1 MGFQS
6 VFLFLGG
13 IALFIYGITITSKS
27 FEAFAFGSFRKFLDK
42 VTSKPI
48 LGVLL
53 GTVVT
58 SIIQS
63 SSATTVAVV
72 SLANSGTLSF
82 ENTLGIIFGA
92 NIGTTVTAQIIA
104 FKLTKYSLIIFA
116 VGFFLSIIPRKEIIR
131 SLGRGLMGF
140 GLIFIGM
147 QFMEQAVAPLKDSP
161 FFINLFVKMSKK
173 PILGVLFST
182 IFTGIQQSSAVTIG
196 IVQALGTQ
204 GLLDLNAAFAIVIGA
219 NIGTTVTALLASLGT
234 NTQAKRVAISHI
246 IFNLTGAIIFLAI
259 FKGYTNF
266 ISKTSS
272 DLVRQ
277 IANAHT
283 FFNITCMILFVP
295 FTTQY
300 AKIIKKIV
308 PGEEVI
314 IESGTKYIDKR
325 LLKMPSLAID
335 SLHKEVFNMIGMVKN
350 NMDDLCIMM
359 SKNSNKLTQQ
369 INLRETAINGV
380 NKEIQAFAPLIMS
393 KTLTNEQSKE
403 VNLLVNVASQ
413 VERIGDIIKGL
424 SELHIE
430 KMKEGILFSELAM
443 IDLHKMLE
451 TVKGEFEI
459 IEESFDDFTYENFKK
474 TEQIEQSVDDM
485 EVSLR
490 NAHVE
495 RLMNGICSPEAG
507 IIYVD
512 MLSDFERISDHI
524 YKIARLLKE
533 KEDLKEVS

>member
-48 LGVLL
+48 LGVIL
-53 GTVVT
+53 GTVFT

-63 SSATTVAVV
+63 SSATTVTVV
-72 SLANSGTLSF
+72 SLANSGTVSF

-92 NIGTTVTAQIIA
+92 NIGTTATAQIIA
-104 FKLTKYSLIIFA
+104 FKLTRYALIIFA
-116 VGFFLSIIPRKEIIR
+116 IGFFLSLIPKKEILR
-131 SLGRGLMGF
+131 ELGRGIMGF

-173 PILGVLFST
+173 PVLGVLVSA
-182 IFTGIQQSSAVTIG
+182 IFTGIEQSSSVTVG
-196 IVQALGTQ
+196 IVQALGSE
-204 GLLDLNAAFAIVIGA
+204 GLVNLNAAFALVIGA
-219 NIGTTVTALLASLGT
+219 NIGTTVTAVIASLGT
-234 NTQAKRVAISHI
+234 NTQARRVALSHVLFNLVGAFIFLI
-246 IFNLTGAIIFLAI
+246 IFNPYL
-259 FKGYTNF
+259 KF

-283 FFNITCMILFVP
+283 LFNVTCTVLFLP
-295 FTTQY
+295 FVSQFSKLVK
-300 AKIIKKIV
+300 KII
-308 PGEEVI
+308 PGEEVLV
-314 IESGTKYIDKR
+314 EGGTKYIDKR
-325 LLKMPSLAID
+325 LLKMPSFAID

-350 NMDDLCIMM
+350 NMDDLCLMM

-369 INLRETAINGV
+369 INLRETVINGV
-380 NKEIQAFAPLIMS
+380 NKEVQAFAPLIMS
-393 KTLTNEQSKE
+393 KTLTNEQSRE

-413 VERIGDIIKGL
+413 IERIGDIIKGL

-443 IDLHKMLE
+443 IDLQKMLA

-474 TEQIEQSVDDM
+474 IEQTEQSVDDM
-485 EVSLR
+485 EISLR

-533 KEDLKEVS
+533 KEDLKETE